1 MCLAMPAKV
10 LSIDGDE
17 AEVDFGGAIRRTNVS
32 MVDAKVGEYVIIH
45 AGFAIQKW
53 TRRRLSRPYSCGAS
67 SWAGP
72 RRPRHQ
78 TFMPYPLPL

>member
-10 LSIDGDE
+10 LSVDGDE

-45 AGFAIQKW
+45 AGFAIQKVDEEEALETLQLW
-53 TRRRLSRPYSCGAS
+53 SELLGGSEGA
-67 SWAGP
+67 
-72 RRPRHQ
+72 
-78 TFMPYPLPL
+78 